1 MKIMTMMMHTVEILT
16 ARLLCF
22 TVVIV
27 VTKDD
32 CCADEHAISYDEIYE
47 YSTSGSFNLN
57 ADSIMSDYSL
67 IDAGDCCAYSIIA
80 ASCLKVE

>member
-1 MKIMTMMMHTVEILT
+1 MKIMTIMMHTVEILT

-22 TVVIV
+22 TVVV

-47 YSTSGSFNLN
+47 CSTSGSFNLN

-80 ASCLKVE
+80 ASYLKVE

>member
-22 TVVIV
+22 TVV
-27 VTKDD
+27 TKDD

-47 YSTSGSFNLN
+47 CSTSGSFNLN
-57 ADSIMSDYSL
+57 ADSIMSGYSL

-80 ASCLKVE
+80 ESCLKVE